1 MLKRLAAHN
10 TAALHYR
17 ADNTPA
23 ESRNRFTFIQLGLSE
38 IKRTC
43 KRKI

>member
-17 ADNTPA
+17 ADNAPA
-23 ESRNRFTFIQLGLSE
+23 ESRDRFTFVQLGLPE
-38 IKRTC
+38 IK
-43 KRKI
+43 